1 MCLRSRKAISKCDFA
16 LGQSCVEW
24 LMLQE
29 EDVKDTAECSKRL
42 FAKKKKKVLIL
53 TFWGTTQNQSLLSE
67 LIWRSKFIL
76 GLEK

>member
-42 FAKKKKKVLIL
+42 FAKKKKS
-53 TFWGTTQNQSLLSE
+53 THTYLLGNHTKSE
-67 LIWRSKFIL
+67 STK
-76 GLEK
+76 